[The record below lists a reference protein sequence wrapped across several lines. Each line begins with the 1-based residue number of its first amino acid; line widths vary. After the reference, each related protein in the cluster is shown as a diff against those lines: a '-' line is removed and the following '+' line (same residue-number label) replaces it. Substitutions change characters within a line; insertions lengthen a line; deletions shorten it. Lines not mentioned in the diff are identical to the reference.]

1 MFWRTWRDG
10 WLLSLR
16 EITQRTLK
24 SGRIQSAFRPN
35 VGDVVLV
42 KEAIPRGRLRIRKV
56 VSLV

>member
-10 WLLSLR
+10 WLLSHL

-24 SGRIQSAFRPN
+24 SGRIQSVFRPN

-56 VSLV
+56 VSFV